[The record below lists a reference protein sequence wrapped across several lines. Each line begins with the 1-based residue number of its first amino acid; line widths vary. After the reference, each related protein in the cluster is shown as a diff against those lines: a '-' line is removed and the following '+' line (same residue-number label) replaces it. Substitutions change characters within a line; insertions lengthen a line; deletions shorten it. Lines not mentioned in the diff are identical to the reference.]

1 MAAYQ
6 LLNGGGVLR
15 ASDGAAIPPDP
26 RNADWR
32 DYLAWRAAG
41 NTADAAPQASPRTK
55 RLVDVLEA
63 LPAPRKRA
71 LLTAA
76 GADPALLD

>member
-32 DYLAWRAAG
+32 RYLAWVAAG
-41 NTADAAPQASPRTK
+41 NTADPIPQPAPRAK
-55 RLVDVLEA
+55 RIVDVLEA
-63 LPAPRKRA
+63 LPVARKKA
-71 LLTAA
+71 LFTAI
-76 GADPALLD
+76 GADPTLID